1 MGGGLREAFALSY
14 SLGSSRVEYPRAMT
28 VGSVGLSL
36 LCVTA
41 NNPKWGR
48 HPSFPPSGPGFLL
61 PLVVGVITVVGTRF
75 ASLGQ
80 PEHADLD
87 VRGILLL
94 VAGPIALLLRRRHP
108 VAVLAFVLM
117 TTLGY
122 LLLDYP
128 RGPIFLALIVAFV
141 SAVMSGHRVAASIAL
156 VVGYFSFLW
165 LPYLLGVEQA
175 PGLAASLALGAWLL
189 VLLTVAEVARGR
201 REQAIES
208 ARARDEEQRR
218 RASEERLQIARELHD
233 VLAHNISL
241 INVQAGVAL
250 HLIDERPEQARTAL
264 AAIKDASNAALNEL
278 RSVLDVL
285 RRGHEDPPRAPTS
298 GLARIDDLVS
308 RTQAAGLAVKKHV
321 EGDPRPLPA
330 EVDLAAFRIVQEALT
345 NVTRHARGA
354 SATVRIGF
362 EKNALT
368 VQIDDDGRGMPATS
382 SGGGRG
388 IRGMSE
394 RAAALGGE
402 VKAGPRDGGGFRVVA
417 RLPLQ
422 EDGSKESG

>member
-1 MGGGLREAFALSY
+1 VE
-14 SLGSSRVEYPRAMT
+14 SRGATTPARSGFSVLCM
-28 VGSVGLSL
+28 SVGDSQ
-36 LCVTA
+36 
-41 NNPKWGR
+41 WGGHR
-48 HPSFPPSGPGFLL
+48 SFPPQGPGFLL
-61 PLVVGVITVVGTRF
+61 PVVVGVIQVIGTRF
-75 ASLGQ
+75 AALGQ
-80 PEHADLD
+80 PEHADMD
-87 VRGILLL
+87 VLGILL
-94 VAGPIALLLRRRHP
+94 VAAGPAALLLRRRHP
-108 VAVLAFVLM
+108 VAVLGFVLV

-128 RGPIFLALIVAFV
+128 KGPIFLALIVAFV

-165 LPYLLGVEQA
+165 LPYLLGVEPA
-175 PGLAASLALGAWLL
+175 PGLAASLGLGAWLL
-189 VLLTVAEVARGR
+189 VLLTVSEVARGR
-201 REQAIES
+201 REQAMES
-208 ARARDEEQRR
+208 ARARAEAQRR

-264 AAIKDASNAALNEL
+264 AAIKDASNEALNEL
-278 RSVLDVL
+278 RSVLDIL
-285 RRGHEDPPRAPTS
+285 RRGHEDPPRSPTS

-308 RTQAAGLAVKKHV
+308 RTQAAGLPVSKHV

-362 EKNALT
+362 EEGALT

-417 RLPLQ
+417 RLPMHG
-422 EDGSKESG
+422 DGPKENG

>member
-1 MGGGLREAFALSY
+1 VA
-14 SLGSSRVEYPRAMT
+14 SRRATTLARSGFSVLCM
-28 VGSVGLSL
+28 SVGD
-36 LCVTA
+36 
-41 NNPKWGR
+41 PQWGR
-48 HPSFPPSGPGFLL
+48 HRSFPPQGPGFLL
-61 PLVVGVITVVGTRF
+61 PVVVGVVQLIGTRF
-75 ASLGQ
+75 AALGQ

-87 VRGILLL
+87 VLGILLL
-94 VAGPIALLLRRRHP
+94 AAGPVALLLRRRYP
-108 VAVLAFVLM
+108 VAVLGFVLA

-128 RGPIFLALIVAFV
+128 KGPIFLSLIVAFV
-141 SAVMSGHRVAASIAL
+141 SAVMSGHRIGASIAL

-175 PGLAASLALGAWLL
+175 PGLAGSLALGAWLL

-208 ARARDEEQRR
+208 ARAHGEAQRR

-264 AAIKDASNAALNEL
+264 AAIKDASNEALNEL
-278 RSVLDVL
+278 RSVLDIL
-285 RRGHEDPPRAPTS
+285 RRGHEDPPRSPTS

-308 RTQAAGLAVKKHV
+308 RTQAAGLPVSKHV

-362 EKNALT
+362 EESALT
-368 VQIDDDGRGMPATS
+368 VQIDDDGRGMPATN

-402 VKAGPRDGGGFRVVA
+402 VEAGPRDGGGFRVVA
-417 RLPLQ
+417 RLPLHG
-422 EDGSKESG
+422 DGSKENG